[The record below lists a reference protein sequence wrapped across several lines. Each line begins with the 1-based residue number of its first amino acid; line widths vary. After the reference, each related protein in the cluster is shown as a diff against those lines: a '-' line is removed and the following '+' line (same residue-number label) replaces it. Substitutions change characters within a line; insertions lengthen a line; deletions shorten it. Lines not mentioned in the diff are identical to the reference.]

1 MERYDRLAMLGRGS
15 YATVS
20 LVRLRD
26 GEADGAPRRAVLS
39 VAKEVDLLRAD
50 ERGRKEALREAE
62 VLKSLTHPNIIAYHD
77 AFLAEAR
84 LYIVMEYADG
94 GDLCAAIRRH
104 REAGRR
110 YHERE
115 AMAIF
120 GQLALALQYI
130 HDRRVLHRDLKSQNV
145 FLTRAGMAKL
155 GDFGIAKVLKCDE
168 LAETQIGTPY
178 YLPPE
183 MCTSRPYDFRAD
195 VWCLGI
201 VLYELLALEVPFSA
215 PTMAELVMLICQ
227 TEPRPVPQVYS
238 TEARILLSRML
249 AKSPEDRPSSTDII
263 SLPHVRRSLA
273 PGAQRHAAATPF
285 PEGPAAGPEPQD
297 SDAYGDVSGAP
308 PPRGQDEDCLHSQ
321 VACTAASPVSDSE
334 LDALLATSP
343 IPPAELAKPA
353 ANSPL
358 PLSLAFNDEQLPLL
372 QGSLTHALENTASCE
387 KLLHELEREL
397 SMA

>member
-1 MERYDRLAMLGRGS
+1 MERYDRLALLGRGS

-20 LVRLRD
+20 LVRLKED
-26 GEADGAPRRAVLS
+26 VGDAPRRAMLS

-50 ERGRKEALREAE
+50 EKRRKEALREAE

-94 GDLCAAIRRH
+94 GDLAGAIKRR

-155 GDFGIAKVLKCDE
+155 GDFGIAKVLECDE

-195 VWCLGI
+195 VWCLGV
-201 VLYELLALEVPFSA
+201 VLYELLVLEVPFSA
-215 PTMAELVMLICQ
+215 QTMAQLVVQICQ
-227 TEPRPVPQVYS
+227 TQPRPVSQAYS
-238 TEARILLSRML
+238 NEARALLSRML
-249 AKSPEDRPSSTDII
+249 SKSPEHRPSSTEIA

-273 PGAQRHAAATPF
+273 PQAAQRQAATLPGV
-285 PEGPAAGPEPQD
+285 EAPAGATPQ
-297 SDAYGDVSGAP
+297 A
-308 PPRGQDEDCLHSQ
+308 QDEDEDEVCSPSR
-321 VACTAASPVSDSE
+321 VACTGSPPVSDSE

-343 IPPAELAKPA
+343 IPPAVLAKPA
-353 ANSPL
+353 ANSSSPHPL
-358 PLSLAFNDEQLPLL
+358 ACNDEQLPLF
-372 QGSLTHALENTASCE
+372 QGSLRQALENTATCE